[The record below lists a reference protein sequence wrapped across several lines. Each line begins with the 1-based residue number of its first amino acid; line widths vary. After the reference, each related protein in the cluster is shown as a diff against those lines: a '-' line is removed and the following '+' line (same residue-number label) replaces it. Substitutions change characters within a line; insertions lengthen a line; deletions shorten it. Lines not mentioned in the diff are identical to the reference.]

1 MNINITILSSL
12 SLSLSLSPS
21 PSPSLSL
28 SLSLPQRRNNV
39 SISIVNDSIDD
50 EVLQEET
57 LVVNE
62 YNILDAPVIISRLRK
77 EVNDCMHTRTC
88 MHYALACK

>member
-1 MNINITILSSL
+1 M
-12 SLSLSLSPS
+12 
-21 PSPSLSL
+21 
-28 SLSLPQRRNNV
+28 
-39 SISIVNDSIDD
+39 SIGIVNDSIDD

-77 EVNDCMHTRTC
+77 EVNDCMHTHTC
-88 MHYALACK
+88 MHYAHACKCTCITYTFIFVLLFLIITVFWFRW

>member
-1 MNINITILSSL
+1 M
-12 SLSLSLSPS
+12 
-21 PSPSLSL
+21 
-28 SLSLPQRRNNV
+28 

-77 EVNDCMHTRTC
+77 EVNDCMHTHTC
-88 MHYALACK
+88 MHYAHACK